1 MDWILN
7 LTASHWVVL
16 GLALLAI
23 DALLGIGYLLGPG
36 VAALVMA
43 VLSAILPLGPNGQ
56 LFGFAVLS
64 ILATYGYVRFFKRKP
79 GETDSATG
87 LHNRTQAMVG
97 RETLLTEDVTG
108 NARIAFGDTLW
119 RVKSNHT
126 IRSGTRVVVS
136 SVDGDVL
143 VIDPLAP

>member
-7 LTASHWVVL
+7 LTASHWMVL

-23 DALLGIGYLLGPG
+23 EALLGIGYLLGPG
-36 VAALVMA
+36 IAALVMA
-43 VLSAILPLGPNGQ
+43 ALSGLLPLGTNGQ

-64 ILATYGYVRFFKRKP
+64 IAATYAYVRYFKRKP
-79 GETDSATG
+79 GESDNATG

-97 RETLLTEDVTG
+97 QETLLSEDVTG

-119 RVKSNHT
+119 RVKSNST
-126 IRSGTRVVVS
+126 INSGTRVVVR
-136 SVDGDVL
+136 SVEEDIL
-143 VIDPLAP
+143 VIEPLVS